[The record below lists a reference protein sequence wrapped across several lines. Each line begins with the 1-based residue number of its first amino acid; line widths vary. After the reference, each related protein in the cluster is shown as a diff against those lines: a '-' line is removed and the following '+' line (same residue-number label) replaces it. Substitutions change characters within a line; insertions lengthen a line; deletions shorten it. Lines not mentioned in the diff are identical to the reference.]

1 MYLEGLIDAP
11 TQLSGNLSNPVLRG
25 YSAYEV
31 AVKNGFE
38 GTEQEWLESLK
49 GQITEEDKDVI
60 AQGASKLTLD
70 ALQNDVDNNFS
81 MGDEEIDALFNI

>member
-49 GQITEEDKDVI
+49 GKITEEDRDVI

-81 MGDEEIDALFNI
+81 MSDEEIDALFNI

>member
-31 AVKNGFE
+31 AVQNGFE

-81 MGDEEIDALFNI
+81 MSDEEIDALFNI